1 MTPGARNKF
10 QFEVYSL
17 DLCGAV
23 ARENAET
30 FSPVYFACHFRGK
43 FDSAPHSYKI
53 NVGGMASE
61 ENVAHVSANHIN
73 FSVHAVGNLSDLSEN
88 GKLKIFFEV
97 HS

>member
-1 MTPGARNKF
+1 
-10 QFEVYSL
+10 
-17 DLCGAV
+17 
-23 ARENAET
+23 
-30 FSPVYFACHFRGK
+30 
-43 FDSAPHSYKI
+43 
-53 NVGGMASE
+53 MASE